1 MRVVAQQRPQQEA
14 GLSGVVADD
23 DRCPAHF
30 PSGCPVRGDVRM
42 GPGTVRDP
50 HASCIGGFARLLI
63 LRVEK
68 RTPAGLTVGS
78 EGEGGIVAEN
88 NDSFDLVILGGGNAG
103 YSCAFRAAKLG
114 LRVAMVENDKV
125 GGTCLHRGCIPTKA
139 LLHAGEL
146 MDEFRGADE
155 FGLIVR
161 EPDYDWNKVLQFKD
175 GVVGRMYK
183 GLSGL
188 VRKNRVELV
197 EGTGRLEAADRVS
210 VSTEEGERV
219 LTAKKAV
226 VVATG
231 SYPRDLP
238 FLPADGDKVHNS
250 NHGLVASDVPAS
262 VIVVGGNYIGLEFA
276 SVYRSFGA
284 EVTVVEMLPKIAPAE
299 DDDISQALL
308 KLLERRGIK
317 FHVGTSV
324 TEAHTTD
331 AGVEVQIEKDG
342 TRETLKADRAFVA
355 IGRAPRFENIGL
367 EDLGVE
373 MDRDFVVVDPMF
385 RTSVDGVYAIGDVIT
400 VPQANWPHPQLA
412 HVAFLE
418 GIKLAE
424 HLGGLNVAP
433 MDYKNIA
440 HVIYCQPE
448 VASVGLTE
456 AKAKE
461 GGMEVETARFPF
473 SAIARAVMLGGGQ
486 GFVKT
491 VAEKGGAVVGVH
503 IVGPRASDLIT
514 EAQLVTSWEAFPAE
528 LAELIHPHPTLS
540 EALGETFLELEGKPL
555 HG

>member
-1 MRVVAQQRPQQEA
+1 M
-14 GLSGVVADD
+14 AD
-23 DRCPAHF
+23 
-30 PSGCPVRGDVRM
+30 
-42 GPGTVRDP
+42 
-50 HASCIGGFARLLI
+50 
-63 LRVEK
+63 
-68 RTPAGLTVGS
+68 
-78 EGEGGIVAEN
+78 N
-88 NDSFDLVILGGGNAG
+88 NESFDLVILGGGNAG

-114 LRVAMVENDKV
+114 LSVAMVENDKV

-139 LLHAGEL
+139 LLHAADL
-146 MDEFRGADE
+146 MDEFRSAGE
-155 FGLIVR
+155 FGLVVR
-161 EPDYDWNKVLQFKD
+161 EPDYDWGKVLEFKD
-175 GVVGRMYK
+175 GVVGRMYR
-183 GLSGL
+183 GVSGL
-188 VRKNRVELV
+188 VKKNRVQLV
-197 EGTGRLEAADRVS
+197 EGIGRLESANRVA
-210 VSTEEGERV
+210 VATEDAERV
-219 LTAKKAV
+219 LTANKAV

-231 SYPRDLP
+231 SYPRDLA
-238 FLPADGDKVHNS
+238 FLKADGDKVHNS

-276 SVYRSFGA
+276 SVFRSFGA

-317 FHVGTSV
+317 FHIGTSV
-324 TEAHTTD
+324 TEAHVTD
-331 AGVEVQIEKDG
+331 AGVEVQIEKDDS
-342 TRETLKADRAFVA
+342 RETLKADRAFVA
-355 IGRAPRFENIGL
+355 IGRAPHSENVGL

-373 MDRDFVVVDPMF
+373 IDKGFIVVDPMF
-385 RTSVDGVYAIGDVIT
+385 RTSVEGVFAIGDVVT
-400 VPQANWPHPQLA
+400 VPEANWPHPQLA
-412 HVAFLE
+412 HVAFIE

-424 HLGGLNVAP
+424 FIAGQNVAAV
-433 MDYKNIA
+433 DYKNIA

-461 GGMEVETARFPF
+461 AGMEVETARYPF
-473 SAIARAVMLGGGQ
+473 SANARALMLGGGQ

-514 EAQLVTSWEAFPAE
+514 EGQLVTSWEAWPAE